1 MHGASIIRP
10 AGCGPCDSTGL
21 QHRSYAALMTTDV
34 RGGSGWR
41 RVGPAAVWVGVA
53 VAGSFTRPFS
63 VTATVLVAGVAV
75 VVAVRA
81 VRLGT
86 RRMSFTPQVRRAVVV
101 WSTLLAA
108 VLAWELYAWLSQPTL
123 LVPDPAHPSLS
134 TLLSPALEGGPGR
147 YRSTPGAASVR
158 TEFTPSTV
166 RPRRRDRNRCST
178 LVARKVSAQLRA
190 IMMTATTISA
200 GTVFCSAAPSC

>member
-1 MHGASIIRP
+1 
-10 AGCGPCDSTGL
+10 
-21 QHRSYAALMTTDV
+21 MTTDV

-53 VAGSFTRPFS
+53 VAGSLTRPFS
-63 VTATVLVAGVAV
+63 VAATVLVAGVAV

-86 RRMSFTPQVRRAVVV
+86 RRMSFTPPVRRAVVV

-108 VLAWELYAWLSQPTL
+108 VLVWELYAWLSQPAL

-134 TLLSPALEGGPGR
+134 TLLSPALEAGPGR
-147 YRSTPGAASVR
+147 FLGWLIWLGAGWWLVR
-158 TEFTPSTV
+158 
-166 RPRRRDRNRCST
+166 
-178 LVARKVSAQLRA
+178 K
-190 IMMTATTISA
+190 
-200 GTVFCSAAPSC
+200 